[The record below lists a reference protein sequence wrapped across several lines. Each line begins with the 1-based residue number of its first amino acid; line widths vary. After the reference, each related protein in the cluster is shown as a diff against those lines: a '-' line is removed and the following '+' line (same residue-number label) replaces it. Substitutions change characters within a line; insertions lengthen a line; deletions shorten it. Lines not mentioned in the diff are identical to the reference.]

1 MSDPVPPVVPQPEYS
16 APTYPPQPPQP
27 QFGPPPTNVQPN
39 AQGMYLGAGSL
50 WSSQVRP
57 LRGIGGVTRGL
68 ILVSAVLALGSII
81 LEGWG
86 IVTLDAYSLG
96 SVGIGALQAHD
107 SLSVLVGIV
116 SLVVLVASG
125 ICWVVWQ
132 YRAAASL
139 PVGVLRRSPGWHA
152 GSWFIPFAGAW
163 IPFQNISDLAR
174 GSRAALGGGTRAA
187 WWALWIM
194 SGLTGGIASRL
205 LTAAETVPSLTG
217 ALTISILSD
226 VLSIAAAIFAW
237 IVVARITDAIDPA
250 YR

>member
-1 MSDPVPPVVPQPEYS
+1 MSDTVPPAVPQPEYS
-16 APTYPPQPPQP
+16 APAYPPQPQY
-27 QFGPPPTNVQPN
+27 GPPPTYVQPT

-50 WSSQVRP
+50 WSSQARP

-68 ILVSAVLALGSII
+68 ILVYAVLALGSVI
-81 LEGWG
+81 LEVWG

-96 SVGIGALQAHD
+96 SVGVGALQAYD
-107 SLSVLVGIV
+107 SLSGLIGIV
-116 SLVVLVASG
+116 SLIVLIASG

-139 PVGVLRRSPGWHA
+139 PAGVLRRSPAWHA
-152 GSWFIPFAGAW
+152 GAWFIPIVSLW
-163 IPFQNISDLAR
+163 LPLQNISDLAR
-174 GSRAALGGGTRAA
+174 GSRAALGGGIRAT
-187 WWALWIM
+187 WWALWIV

-205 LTAAETVPSLTG
+205 VVSAHTIPSLTG
-217 ALTISILSD
+217 ALMISILSD
-226 VLSIAAAIFAW
+226 VLSIAAAVFAW